1 MNAKETYLNQE
12 VNKQFKGFTTEGFQ
26 SLINEVVK
34 DEIDFNLKKKV
45 CKNFFIHCSRTLE
58 RMNTIEYCFDGLI
71 YHIFDSSCENG
82 WHVTT
87 YPKDAVKDED
97 GEFDP
102 DDAIDGGFCS
112 GSAFDAITFLID
124 RKYL

>member
-45 CKNFFIHCSRTLE
+45 CKNFFYSLLKNIRK
-58 RMNTIEYCFDGLI
+58 NEY
-71 YHIFDSSCENG
+71 N
-82 WHVTT
+82 
-87 YPKDAVKDED
+87 
-97 GEFDP
+97 
-102 DDAIDGGFCS
+102 
-112 GSAFDAITFLID
+112 
-124 RKYL
+124 